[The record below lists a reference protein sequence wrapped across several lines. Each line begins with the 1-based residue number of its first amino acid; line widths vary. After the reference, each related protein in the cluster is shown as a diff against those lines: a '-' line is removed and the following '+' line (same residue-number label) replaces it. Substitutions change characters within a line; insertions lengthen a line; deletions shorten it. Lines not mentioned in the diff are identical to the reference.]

1 MSFPNKQV
9 RKLTDEQKAEIV
21 LAKEIRP
28 TQTSTNQNIAEEFDV
43 SLGLVAHM
51 KYEALTDRQKEIYNQ
66 KRADLKYLAQNLT
79 YNAMTEAN
87 ARVIRGDGK
96 LSEVVGAMKIANDIY
111 RLETGQSTAITESVD
126 TKAEML
132 RDFLRAKWPERT
144 DSEVAEMMVNGDWGI
159 PLEARRRVAGKLVD
173 SSL

>member
-1 MSFPNKQV
+1 MPV
-9 RKLTDEQKAEIV
+9 
-21 LAKEIRP
+21 
-28 TQTSTNQNIAEEFDV
+28 QNIAEEFDV

-96 LSEVVGAMKIANDIY
+96 LSEVVGAMKIANDI
-111 RLETGQSTAITESVD
+111 
-126 TKAEML
+126 
-132 RDFLRAKWPERT
+132 
-144 DSEVAEMMVNGDWGI
+144 
-159 PLEARRRVAGKLVD
+159 
-173 SSL
+173 